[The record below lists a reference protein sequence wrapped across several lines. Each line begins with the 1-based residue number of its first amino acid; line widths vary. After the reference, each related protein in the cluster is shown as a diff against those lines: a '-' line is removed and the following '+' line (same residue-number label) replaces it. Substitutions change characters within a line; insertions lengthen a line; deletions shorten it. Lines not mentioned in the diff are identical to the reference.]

1 MTYNDIR
8 ANVIGLGGAIG
19 APAAPIMIGL
29 FFYPNNKNQL
39 DC

>member
-8 ANVIGLGGAIG
+8 ANVIGLGGNWSPSGTNNDWA
-19 APAAPIMIGL
+19 L
-29 FFYPNNKNQL
+29 FYPNNKNQL